1 MGFMK
6 NKTKTHPTWDKL
18 RRLKFKAPTP
28 RHPHLTEANA
38 LKAGESAFGIRVPY
52 YNNPY
57 SETSLKNAWIRG
69 FKRAE
74 RFWNESLRRSARIQE
89 TIALEEVEA

>member
-1 MGFMK
+1 MTGH
-6 NKTKTHPTWDKL
+6 TKWSKIKHKSQV
-18 RRLKFKAPTP
+18 KVAPKY
-28 RHPHLTEANA
+28 PHLTEANA
-38 LKAGESAFGIRVPY
+38 LRAGESAFKIRVPF

-57 SETSLKNAWIRG
+57 SDNPLRSAWIRG

-74 RFWNESLRRSARIQE
+74 KTFNEGLRFSARVQE